1 MNTINANA
9 MIRSLV
15 ALVSLCCLSIQ
26 LNGQT
31 PGERMRA
38 ANDAFQS
45 KQYQSAVEMYE
56 ALRGEG
62 LSSAVLYYN
71 LGNSYYRL
79 GALAPAILNYERALL
94 LRPRDRDTRHN
105 LEVARAQLQDELEV
119 LPEFFLLRWWRGLA
133 FAFSATAWS
142 VIGLLLLWLGI
153 GGLVM
158 WLFAGDRRQ
167 KVRGFVAGLILLTLC
182 LLPFTLAFS
191 RISLQQHSRTAIVM
205 APEIELRSAPD
216 PESAEVLTIHEGL
229 KVDLLDQISDWY
241 KVRLQNGEEGW
252 LPQTV
257 VEEI

>member
-1 MNTINANA
+1 MF
-9 MIRSLV
+9 RSVL
-15 ALVSLCCLSIQ
+15 LLMSLCCLMIQ

-31 PGERMRA
+31 PRERMRA

-45 KQYQSAVEMYE
+45 KQYQAAVEMYE
-56 ALRGEG
+56 SLRQEG
-62 LSSAVLYYN
+62 FSSAVLYYN

-79 GALAPAILNYERALL
+79 GEPAPAILNYERALL
-94 LRPRDRDTRHN
+94 LRPHDRDIRHN

-133 FAFSATAWS
+133 FIFSATAWS
-142 VIGLLLLWLGI
+142 IVGLVLLWLGI
-153 GGLVM
+153 GGLVV
-158 WLFAGDRRQ
+158 WLFAGERRQ
-167 KVRGFVAGLILLTLC
+167 KVRGFVAGLVMLILAI
-182 LLPFTLAFS
+182 LPFALALS
-191 RISLQQHSRTAIVM
+191 RVNMQQHSRTAILM
-205 APEIELRSAPD
+205 APEMVLRSAPD

-252 LPQTV
+252 LPQAV